1 MESAI
6 CAGGAVAVGIGGGV
20 AVCGAGTGML
30 EPDPDDRLLNID
42 LIIESAICAGVD
54 VDTGALT
61 VSA

>member
-20 AVCGAGTGML
+20 AVCGAGTGIL
-30 EPDPDDRLLNID
+30 EPDPDDRLNID